1 MAKII
6 EPERQDN
13 QEENAQ
19 QLELLEQVE
28 EQQETP
34 EPQEP
39 EIPDKYKGKTAQ
51 ELVQMHQEAEK
62 LLGRQ
67 SSEVGELRKVV
78 DDYIQ
83 TQLTEDTKEAP
94 QEVEEVD
101 WFTDP
106 DKAVDRAIQNH
117 PKIKEAEALT
127 QQYRASTAM
136 AELQRKHPDMQQIL
150 QDANFAEWIKASNVR
165 TKLFVAADQQYD
177 HESADELFSLWKERQ
192 NIVQQTAQVEQQAR
206 KQSVKAAS
214 TGNASGS
221 TESAPK
227 KIYRRADIINLMK
240 SDPDRY
246 AALQPE
252 IMKAYA
258 EKRVRQYILGDIY
271 YG

>member
-6 EPERQDN
+6 EPERQQDN
-13 QEENAQ
+13 QEDEQ
-19 QLELLEQVE
+19 QLEMFTQAE
-28 EQQETP
+28 EQQATP

-39 EIPDKYKGKTAQ
+39 EIPDKYRGKSAE

-78 DDYIQ
+78 DTYIQ
-83 TQLTEDTKEAP
+83 TQLTGDTQQAP
-94 QEVEEVD
+94 QQDAEVD

-117 PKIKEAEALT
+117 PKIKEAEAVT
-127 QQYRASTAM
+127 QQYRASTALS
-136 AELQRKHPDMQQIL
+136 ELQRRHPDMQQIL
-150 QDANFAEWIKASNVR
+150 QDNNFAEWIKASNVR

-177 HESADELFSLWKERQ
+177 SEAADELFSLWKERQ
-192 NIVQQTAQVEQQAR
+192 NIVQQTAAVEEQSR
-206 KQSVKAAS
+206 KQAVKAAS

-227 KIYRRADIINLMK
+227 KIYRRADIINLMRT
-240 SDPDRY
+240 DPDRY

-258 EKRVRQYILGDIY
+258 EKRVR
-271 YG
+271 

>member
-78 DDYIQ
+78 DNYIQ

-94 QEVEEVD
+94 QQVEEVD

-258 EKRVRQYILGDIY
+258 EKRVR
-271 YG
+271 

>member
-6 EPERQDN
+6 EPERQQDN
-13 QEENAQ
+13 KDVE
-19 QLELLEQVE
+19 QLEMFAQVE

-34 EPQEP
+34 TKVQEP
-39 EIPDKYKGKTAQ
+39 EIPDKYKGKSAE

-78 DDYIQ
+78 DTYIQ
-83 TQLTEDTKEAP
+83 TQLTEDKQEAP
-94 QEVEEVD
+94 QQVEEVD

-127 QQYRASTAM
+127 QQYKQSTALS
-136 AELQRKHPDMQQIL
+136 ELQRKHPDMQQIL

-192 NIVQQTAQVEQQAR
+192 NIVQQTAAVEQQAR

-214 TGNASGS
+214 TGNARGS

-227 KIYRRADIINLMK
+227 KIYRRADIINLMRT
-240 SDPDRY
+240 DPDRY

-252 IMKAYA
+252 IMKAYE
-258 EKRVRQYILGDIY
+258 EKRVR
-271 YG
+271 

>member
-6 EPERQDN
+6 EPERQQDN
-13 QEENAQ
+13 KDDQ
-19 QLELLEQVE
+19 QLEMFAQVE

-34 EPQEP
+34 TEVQEP
-39 EIPDKYKGKTAQ
+39 EIPDKYKGKSAE

-78 DDYIQ
+78 DTYIQ
-83 TQLTEDTKEAP
+83 TQLTEDKQEAP
-94 QEVEEVD
+94 QQVEEVD

-127 QQYRASTAM
+127 QQYKQSTALS
-136 AELQRKHPDMQQIL
+136 ELQRKHPDMQQIL

-192 NIVQQTAQVEQQAR
+192 NIVQQTAVVEQQAR

-214 TGNASGS
+214 TGNARGS

-227 KIYRRADIINLMK
+227 KIYRRADIINLMRT
-240 SDPDRY
+240 DPDRY

-252 IMKAYA
+252 IMKAYE
-258 EKRVRQYILGDIY
+258 EKRVR
-271 YG
+271 

>member
-6 EPERQDN
+6 EPERQQDN
-13 QEENAQ
+13 KDVE
-19 QLELLEQVE
+19 QLDMFAQVE

-34 EPQEP
+34 TEVQEP
-39 EIPDKYKGKTAQ
+39 EIPDKYKGKSAE

-78 DDYIQ
+78 DTYIQ
-83 TQLTEDTKEAP
+83 TQLTEDKQEAP
-94 QEVEEVD
+94 QQVEEVD

-127 QQYRASTAM
+127 QQYKQSTALS
-136 AELQRKHPDMQQIL
+136 ELQRKHPDMQQIL

-192 NIVQQTAQVEQQAR
+192 NIVQQTAAVEQQAR

-214 TGNASGS
+214 TGNARGS

-227 KIYRRADIINLMK
+227 KIYRRADIINLMRT
-240 SDPDRY
+240 DPDRY

-252 IMKAYA
+252 IMKAYE
-258 EKRVRQYILGDIY
+258 EKRVR
-271 YG
+271 

>member
-6 EPERQDN
+6 EPERQQDN
-13 QEENAQ
+13 QEDVE
-19 QLELLEQVE
+19 QLEMFAE

-34 EPQEP
+34 EIQEP
-39 EIPDKYKGKTAQ
+39 EVPDKYKGKSAE

-78 DDYIQ
+78 DTYIQ

-94 QEVEEVD
+94 QQDEEID

-106 DKAVDRAIQNH
+106 GKAVDRAIQNH
-117 PKIKEAEALT
+117 PKIKEAEEIT

-136 AELQRKHPDMQQIL
+136 AEIQRKHPDMKEIL
-150 QDANFAEWIKASNVR
+150 QDTNFAEWIKASNVR

-177 HESADELFSLWKERQ
+177 SEAADELFSLWKERQ
-192 NIVQQTAQVEQQAR
+192 TIVQQTAAVEEQSR
-206 KQSVKAAS
+206 KQAVKAAS
-214 TGNASGS
+214 TGNARGS

-227 KIYRRADIINLMK
+227 KIYRRADIINLMRT
-240 SDPDRY
+240 DPDRY

-258 EKRVRQYILGDIY
+258 EKRVR
-271 YG
+271 

>member
-13 QEENAQ
+13 QEDEQ
-19 QLELLEQVE
+19 QLEMFTQAE

-34 EPQEP
+34 EPEVQEP
-39 EIPDKYKGKTAQ
+39 DIPDKYKGKSAE

-78 DDYIQ
+78 DTYIQ

-94 QEVEEVD
+94 QQDEEVD

-117 PKIKEAEALT
+117 PKIKEAEAVT
-127 QQYRASTAM
+127 QQYKASTALSQ
-136 AELQRKHPDMQQIL
+136 LQRKHPDMQQIL
-150 QDANFAEWIKASNVR
+150 QDTNFAEWIKASNVR

-177 HESADELFSLWKERQ
+177 SEAADELFSLWKERQ
-192 NIVQQTAQVEQQAR
+192 NIVQQTAAVEEQSR
-206 KQSVKAAS
+206 KQAVKAAS
-214 TGNASGS
+214 TGNARGS

-227 KIYRRADIINLMK
+227 KIYRRADIINLMRN
-240 SDPDRY
+240 DPDRY

-258 EKRVRQYILGDIY
+258 EKRVR
-271 YG
+271 

>member
-39 EIPDKYKGKTAQ
+39 ELPDKYKGKTAQ

-258 EKRVRQYILGDIY
+258 EKRVR
-271 YG
+271 

>member
-6 EPERQDN
+6 EPERQQDN
-13 QEENAQ
+13 KDVE
-19 QLELLEQVE
+19 QLDMFAQVE

-34 EPQEP
+34 TEVQEP
-39 EIPDKYKGKTAQ
+39 EIPDKYKGKSAE

-78 DDYIQ
+78 DTYIQ
-83 TQLTEDTKEAP
+83 TQLTQDQQEAP
-94 QEVEEVD
+94 QQVEEVD

-127 QQYRASTAM
+127 QQYKQSTALS
-136 AELQRKHPDMQQIL
+136 ELQRKHPDMQQIL

-192 NIVQQTAQVEQQAR
+192 NIVQQTAAVEQQAR

-214 TGNASGS
+214 TGNARGS

-227 KIYRRADIINLMK
+227 KIYRRADIINLMRT
-240 SDPDRY
+240 DPDRY

-252 IMKAYA
+252 IMKAYE
-258 EKRVRQYILGDIY
+258 EKRVR
-271 YG
+271 

>member
-13 QEENAQ
+13 QEENTQ

-177 HESADELFSLWKERQ
+177 HEAADELFSLWKERQ

-258 EKRVRQYILGDIY
+258 EKRVR
-271 YG
+271 